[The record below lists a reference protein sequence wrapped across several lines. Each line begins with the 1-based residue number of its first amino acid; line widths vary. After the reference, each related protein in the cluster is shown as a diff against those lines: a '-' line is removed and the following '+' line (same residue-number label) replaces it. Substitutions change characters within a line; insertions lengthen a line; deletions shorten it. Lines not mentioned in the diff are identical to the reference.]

1 MGDSDSCLIHV
12 DGGNRLIVDADS
24 SIVFTIDQPLFDAET
39 IMMNDQCVG
48 IDAHKQLWTMN
59 SDGMIKNAQYM
70 DLCLIADGLKWP
82 KLRDCVGAEEQ
93 IWTLVGNGID
103 SPLYSLAV
111 DAGYC
116 LVKNDENNRLLVE
129 KCMSSWHIGA

>member
-1 MGDSDSCLIHV
+1 MGDS
-12 DGGNRLIVDADS
+12 
-24 SIVFTIDQPLFDAET
+24 SIAFTIDQPLFDAET

-48 IDAHKQLWTMN
+48 IDAHKDLYLYDCDGADKQLWTMN
-59 SDGMIKNAQYM
+59 SDGMIKNAKFM

-82 KLRDCVGAEEQ
+82 KLKECDGANA
-93 IWTLVGNGID
+93 WTLVGNGID

-129 KCMSSWHIGA
+129 KCMTAPWSIGA